1 MNLLP
6 RPVQSSLGSKY
17 LMAITGLGLVGFV
30 IIHMIGNLLIYAGR
44 DALNSYAQFL
54 KSNGELLWLARGGL
68 FLFFVV
74 HIAVALRLSWKN
86 SVARPTRYV
95 YEDTVEASWASRH
108 MLMTGLVLL
117 AFTIYHLAHFTL
129 GIVPLTGPKGV
140 IINYQEFLQSSPNE
154 PTRQDVYAMVVFSF
168 KNPMITVTYLIAMV
182 FLWLHLWHGVYSM
195 FQSLGITNP
204 RFHKLIRGLGPV
216 VSTIVLIGN
225 CSIPLSVYLGL
236 IGMATS

>member
-1 MNLLP
+1 MNLLL

-30 IIHMIGNLLIYAGR
+30 IIHMIGNLLIFAGR

-86 SVARPTRYV
+86 SAARPMRYFK
-95 YEDTVEASWASRH
+95 EDTIEATLASRY
-108 MLMTGLVLL
+108 MLLTGLVLL
-117 AFTIYHLAHFTL
+117 AFAIYHIAHFTL
-129 GIVPLTGPKGV
+129 GIVSTANGT
-140 IINYQEFLQSSPNE
+140 NYHELLQYRPNE
-154 PTRQDVYAMVVFSF
+154 PTRQDVYAMVISSF
-168 KNPMITVTYLIAMV
+168 KNPVITGTYLIAMV

-204 RFHKLIRGLGPV
+204 RFQKLIRGLGPV

-236 IGMATS
+236 VTMPTS